1 MLIAYFVWDVES
13 TQKSPNWFL
22 FFWRD
27 EEIDGGSIVEL
38 VPVMKGSAGP
48 KINSC
53 KKEHRMNDWKTGK
66 YNSFTTT
73 FCNSSSQQEANYQ
86 CNP

>member
-1 MLIAYFVWDVES
+1 MLIAAYFVWDVES

-48 KINSC
+48 K
-53 KKEHRMNDWKTGK
+53 NDGGK
-66 YNSFTTT
+66 FFPLKLGS
-73 FCNSSSQQEANYQ
+73 
-86 CNP
+86 